1 MPPNAPTKTT
11 SSPLTQR
18 PGSTAIVGPIS
29 LQSAMAQ
36 ADPAA
41 TAASLIAALPDSL
54 TATLEPVVS
63 RTFPTSGET
72 QREFLRFQLT
82 APVPDQ
88 DRSQALALVKQSLN
102 PMAHTELAK
111 MLVTMRV
118 TTRSKAESSALVDLQ
133 LEVYAQKLQ
142 DWPADVVRSVLAAW
156 PDTNVF
162 WPSWAELVA
171 LMEPLTRKRRA
182 LLEVLEGS
190 GAQQVIG

>member
-1 MPPNAPTKTT
+1 
-11 SSPLTQR
+11 
-18 PGSTAIVGPIS
+18 
-29 LQSAMAQ
+29 
-36 ADPAA
+36 
-41 TAASLIAALPDSL
+41 
-54 TATLEPVVS
+54 
-63 RTFPTSGET
+63 
-72 QREFLRFQLT
+72 
-82 APVPDQ
+82 
-88 DRSQALALVKQSLN
+88 
-102 PMAHTELAK
+102 